1 MLGPRGASNT
11 ATHLVERGVGKAV
24 SLDTLPL
31 AESLLERSSQGQ
43 RAVLG
48 RVVVVDVQVTL
59 AVERERHASVL
70 GQRGEHLRVSA
81 GRKGMGMTL
90 RGAAAE
96 TSPRRSRRR
105 SPAQLT
111 WSKNPMP
118 VLTSMTCLVTPGMW
132 SRSIVHVICVSP
144 VTRSTVAVL
153 EVLMVVVS
161 CEAAIKSRASI
172 KESANRGRD
181 IWVGQRRCGQSPT
194 PLALRPSSFSMS
206 SPVRD
211 FTLAITIMA
220 DTKQIAAIQA
230 KLQQSSVAF
239 QKIEGGAWVTQARD
253 ELTSQRWR
261 GSSRR
266 DRD

>member
-1 MLGPRGASNT
+1 MCRSPLQLSVSDMPPCLASAVNICALARVEQRYDFAGSRPPLG
-11 ATHLVERGVGKAV
+11 
-24 SLDTLPL
+24 
-31 AESLLERSSQGQ
+31 
-43 RAVLG
+43 VLG
-48 RVVVVDVQVTL
+48 
-59 AVERERHASVL
+59 VE
-70 GQRGEHLRVSA
+70 
-81 GRKGMGMTL
+81 
-90 RGAAAE
+90 
-96 TSPRRSRRR
+96 R

-118 VLTSMTCLVTPGMW
+118 VLTSMTCLVTPGVW
-132 SRSIVHVICVSP
+132 SRSIVHVIWVSP

-194 PLALRPSSFSMS
+194 RPLALLGPLSFTMPT
-206 SPVRD
+206 PVRD
-211 FTLAITIMA
+211 FTLATTIMA
-220 DTKQIAAIQA
+220 DTKQVAAIQA

-239 QKIEGGAWVTQARD
+239 QKIECGAWVTRVGR